1 MDARKENYVYKKVL
15 KELKRLHKNVK
26 KLDGEYMVFDKYSI
40 NTFDRLLKV
49 TIRCIR
55 SLTKEKPSY
64 IKMSEKIQSLE
75 KKIEEMNEEINKAYS
90 SGFEDGKT
98 FQKNVNSMKRYAEE
112 GSLDYLSSKQRE
124 TTESE

>member
-1 MDARKENYVYKKVL
+1 MYKNVL

-26 KLDGEYMVFDKYSI
+26 ELDGEYMVFDKYSI
-40 NTFDRLLKV
+40 NTFDRLIKE

-55 SLTKEKPSY
+55 SLMKEKPSY
-64 IKMSEKIQSLE
+64 IKMSEKIQSFE

-98 FQKNVNSMKRYAEE
+98 FQKNVNAMKGYAED
-112 GSLDYLSSKQRE
+112 GSLDYLSLKQRE